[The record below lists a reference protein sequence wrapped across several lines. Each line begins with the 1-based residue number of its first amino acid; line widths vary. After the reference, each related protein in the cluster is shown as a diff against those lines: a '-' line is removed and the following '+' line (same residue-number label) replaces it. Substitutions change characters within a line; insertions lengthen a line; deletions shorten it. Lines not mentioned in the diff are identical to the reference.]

1 MFKRALFL
9 GIVSGLLAGIA
20 GLIYASVYYTANQ
33 ADFSK
38 VVSSVKIMSASVFG
52 GVLAAIGYT
61 LLVRSFKTRGE
72 IVFNL
77 LFTILSFASLLLPIG
92 FKLPLTIDTPELFP
106 GMVIPMHFF
115 PALGWYT
122 LKPLFINEAI
132 AARRTQSTARK
143 AEAIQ

>member
-1 MFKRALFL
+1 MFKKSLAL

-20 GLIYASVYYTANQ
+20 GVVYAHLYYTINE

-38 VVSSVKIMSASVFG
+38 VASTVNIISASLFG

-61 LLVRSFKTRGE
+61 LLDKWLKARGE

-77 LFTILSFASLLLPIG
+77 VFTLISFISLLGPIAVRLPRN
-92 FKLPLTIDTPELFP
+92 IDTPELFP

-115 PALGWYT
+115 PALAWFT
-122 LKPLFINEAI
+122 LKPLFIRN
-132 AARRTQSTARK
+132 K
-143 AEAIQ
+143 

>member
-1 MFKRALFL
+1 MFKKALLL
-9 GIVSGLLAGIA
+9 GIVSGLLAGVA
-20 GLIYASVYYTANQ
+20 GLIYARVYYTANE

-38 VVSSVKIMSASVFG
+38 VASTIRILSSSLFG

-61 LLVRSFKTRGE
+61 ALVKALKNKGE

-77 LFTILSFASLLLPIG
+77 VFTILSFASLLLPIA
-92 FKLPLTIDTPELFP
+92 FKLPLTIETPELFP

-122 LKPLFINEAI
+122 LKPLFIKN
-132 AARRTQSTARK
+132 
-143 AEAIQ
+143 

>member
-1 MFKRALFL
+1 MFKQALLL

-20 GLIYASVYYTANQ
+20 GLVYAHLYFTINE

-38 VVSSVKIMSASVFG
+38 VASTVRILSSSLFG

-61 LLVRSFKTRGE
+61 ASLKWLKGKGE

-77 LFTILSFASLLLPIG
+77 LFTILSFASLLLPIA
-92 FKLPLTIDTPELFP
+92 FRLPLKIETPELFP

-122 LKPLFINEAI
+122 LKPLFL
-132 AARRTQSTARK
+132 K
-143 AEAIQ
+143 K

>member
-1 MFKRALFL
+1 MFKRALLL

-20 GLIYASVYYTANQ
+20 GLVYARVYYTANE

-38 VVSSVKIMSASVFG
+38 VASAVKIISSSLFG
-52 GVLAAIGYT
+52 GILAAIGYT
-61 LLVRSFKTRGE
+61 ILVRALKTRGE

-77 LFTILSFASLLLPIG
+77 LFTIFSFASLLLPIAY
-92 FKLPLTIDTPELFP
+92 KLPLTIETPELFP

-122 LKPLFINEAI
+122 LKPIFIKSIDN
-132 AARRTQSTARK
+132 K
-143 AEAIQ
+143 

>member
-1 MFKRALFL
+1 MFKKALLL

-20 GLIYASVYYTANQ
+20 GLIYAHVYYTANE

-38 VVSSVKIMSASVFG
+38 VATSAKIIAASIFG
-52 GVLAAIGYT
+52 GVLAAIGYAA
-61 LLVRSFKTRGE
+61 LVKSLKSRGE

-77 LFTILSFASLLLPIG
+77 LFTIFSFASLLLPIAY
-92 FKLPLTIDTPELFP
+92 KLPLTIETPELFP

-122 LKPLFINEAI
+122 LKPIFI
-132 AARRTQSTARK
+132 K
-143 AEAIQ
+143 AN

>member
-1 MFKRALFL
+1 MFKRALYL

-20 GLIYASVYYTANQ
+20 GLIYAHVYYSANE

-38 VVSSVKIMSASVFG
+38 VVTSVKIISATLFG
-52 GVLAAIGYT
+52 GILAAVGYT
-61 LLVRSFKTRGE
+61 VLVRTLKTRGE

-77 LFTILSFASLLLPIG
+77 IFTLVSFASLMLPIAY
-92 FKLPLTIDTPELFP
+92 KLPLTIDPTELPLFP

-122 LKPLFINEAI
+122 LKPLFI
-132 AARRTQSTARK
+132 K
-143 AEAIQ
+143 APVSNS

>member
-1 MFKRALFL
+1 MFKRALLL

-20 GLIYASVYYTANQ
+20 GLVYARVYYTANE

-38 VVSSVKIMSASVFG
+38 VASAVKILSSSLFG
-52 GVLAAIGYT
+52 GILAAIGYT
-61 LLVRSFKTRGE
+61 ILVRALKTRGE

-77 LFTILSFASLLLPIG
+77 LFTIISFASLLLPIAY
-92 FKLPLTIDTPELFP
+92 KLPLTIETPELFP

-122 LKPLFINEAI
+122 LKPIFIKGNE
-132 AARRTQSTARK
+132 TK
-143 AEAIQ
+143 

>member
-1 MFKRALFL
+1 MLKKALFL

-20 GLIYASVYYTANQ
+20 GLVYAHIYYMANETDYSRV
-33 ADFSK
+33 A
-38 VVSSVKIMSASVFG
+38 SSVRIVASSLFG

-61 LLVRSFKTRGE
+61 VLVRLLRTKGE

-77 LFTILSFASLLLPIG
+77 LFTLLSFASLLLPISYR
-92 FKLPLTIDTPELFP
+92 FSPPLDDTALMLFP

-122 LKPLFINEAI
+122 LKPLFIRN
-132 AARRTQSTARK
+132 
-143 AEAIQ
+143 

>member
-1 MFKRALFL
+1 MFKRALLL
-9 GIVSGLLAGIA
+9 GIVSGLLAGVA
-20 GLIYASVYYTANQ
+20 GLVYAHLYYTINE

-38 VVSSVKIMSASVFG
+38 VVSSVKIISASLFG

-61 LLVRSFKTRGE
+61 LLIKGLKNRGE

-77 LFTILSFASLLLPIG
+77 IFTIISFASLLLPIG
-92 FKLPLTIDTPELFP
+92 FKLPLTIETPELFP

-122 LKPLFINEAI
+122 LKPLFISG
-132 AARRTQSTARK
+132 STAANAAGK
-143 AEAIQ
+143 